1 MEGKELIGNLLR
13 GASAIVNRRLGWL
26 TSPRFL
32 WFGVTDQCNSRCS
45 TCNIWRM
52 TPCDKPLV
60 AADVDRILRTAP
72 FEKIEYI
79 INSGGEPSMRSDL
92 KQILHMEYKTKPKAR
107 IQLSTNGILAECV
120 LDVVGFMVEEN
131 GIGLDVGI
139 SLDGIGEK
147 HDVVR
152 GVKGNFEAVDWLLHE
167 LKEMQKKHDLNI
179 TVGSTLTVQTAEN
192 YRELLEY
199 SRKMGVPF
207 MFHWFNQSNFYG
219 NMKKKEN
226 NGSDMESV
234 VEASMPCSLYRD
246 MWIQSLETGKIP
258 RFRCFALNSFM
269 VLKCNGDIA
278 PCLSLWNSVAGNIR
292 DEKYPSC
299 VWHSER
305 AKAIR
310 KVVKNCS
317 GCLNSWGV
325 NWSLRTSYIPLLVH
339 EVKRRL
345 RNAN

>member
-1 MEGKELIGNLLR
+1 M
-13 GASAIVNRRLGWL
+13 
-26 TSPRFL
+26 RFL
-32 WFGVTDQCNSRCS
+32 WFGVTDRCNSRCS

-52 TPCDKPLV
+52 KPSANPLSSEEV
-60 AADVDRILRTAP
+60 YRILRSSP
-72 FEKIEYI
+72 FQKLEYI
-79 INSGGEPSMRSDL
+79 INSGGEPSLRSDL
-92 KQILHMEYKTKPKAR
+92 KQILLAEHEARSKAR
-107 IQLSTNGILAECV
+107 IQLSTNGILADKV

-152 GVKGNFEAVDWLLHE
+152 GVKGNFDAVNWLIHE
-167 LKEMQKKHDLNI
+167 LKPLREKYDLNV
-179 TVGSTLTVQTAEN
+179 TVGSTLTVQTAKN

-199 SRKMGVPF
+199 SKRMDIPF

-219 NMKKKEN
+219 NMREKEFD
-226 NGSDMESV
+226 GCDLKAV
-234 VEASMPCSLYRD
+234 VESSMPCNLYRD
-246 MWIQSLETGKIP
+246 MWVQSLESGKIP
-258 RFRCFALNSFM
+258 RFRCFALNSFL
-269 VLKCNGDIA
+269 VLKCNGDVA
-278 PCLSLWNSVAGNIR
+278 PCLSLWDSVAGNMR

-305 AKAIR
+305 AKTIR

-325 NWSLRTSYIPLLVH
+325 NWSLRTSYIPLL
-339 EVKRRL
+339 EYEAKRRL
-345 RNAN
+345 RNAD